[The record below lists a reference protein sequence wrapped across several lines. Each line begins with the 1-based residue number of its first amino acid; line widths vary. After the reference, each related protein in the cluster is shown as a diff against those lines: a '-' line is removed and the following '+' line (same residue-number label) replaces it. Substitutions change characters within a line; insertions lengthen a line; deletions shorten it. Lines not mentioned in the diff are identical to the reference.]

1 MVRNY
6 DNLTKTLGGG
16 GGGAIAFPS
25 LYYDGGMKGPG
36 DGGVLSSYET
46 FV

>member
-6 DNLTKTLGGG
+6 GNLTKTLGGG
-16 GGGAIAFPS
+16 GGGTNCPS